1 MAGRRQKRKTIRD
14 TPGIIGHRL
23 FVFSGLLEFEFGTRM
38 HFAHFTKRRS
48 RGVFSMTAT
57 LIKIFPC
64 ALLCVFAPFVFS
76 QNPVDCY
83 PECSASQIAS
93 AKLYLESEIS
103 FLTKKHE
110 RYHSKINTLENDI
123 LFVKFNIRR
132 SQIGSVVKSTATSWG
147 ASQFTSWGS
156 PAELEVLTEKL
167 EKLEDSMFE
176 LEKEKKELSSHQ
188 NSFAILVPKTL

>member
-1 MAGRRQKRKTIRD
+1 
-14 TPGIIGHRL
+14 
-23 FVFSGLLEFEFGTRM
+23 VFSGLLEFDAGTRM

-64 ALLCVFAPFVFS
+64 ALLCVFAPLASS

-83 PECSASQIAS
+83 PECSAPQIAS
-93 AKLYLESEIS
+93 AKVYLESEIS
-103 FLTKKHE
+103 FLSIKHE
-110 RYHSKINTLENDI
+110 RYLSKINALENDI

-147 ASQFTSWGS
+147 GSQFTSWGS
-156 PAELEVLTEKL
+156 PAELEVLTKKL
-167 EKLEDSMFE
+167 EKLEDTMYE
-176 LEKEKKELSSHQ
+176 LEKEKRELSTYRDH
-188 NSFAILVPKTL
+188 FVTLVPKYRKKIDEK

>member
-1 MAGRRQKRKTIRD
+1 M
-14 TPGIIGHRL
+14 
-23 FVFSGLLEFEFGTRM
+23 FSGLLEFDTGTRM
-38 HFAHFTKRRS
+38 HFSHFTKRRS
-48 RGVFSMTAT
+48 RGVFSMIAT

-64 ALLCVFAPFVFS
+64 ALLSVFAPFAFS

-83 PECSASQIAS
+83 PECSAPQIAS
-93 AKLYLESEIS
+93 AKLYLETEIS
-103 FLTKKHE
+103 FLTKKYQ
-110 RYHSKINTLENDI
+110 RYQSKLNALENDI

-147 ASQFTSWGS
+147 GSQFTSWGS

-176 LEKEKKELSSHQ
+176 LEKEKRELSFHQ
-188 NSFAILVPKTL
+188 NSFAILVPKLL

>member
-1 MAGRRQKRKTIRD
+1 
-14 TPGIIGHRL
+14 
-23 FVFSGLLEFEFGTRM
+23 M
-38 HFAHFTKRRS
+38 HFSHLTKRRA
-48 RGVFSMTAT
+48 RGVFSMIAT

-64 ALLCVFAPFVFS
+64 ALLCVFSPFAFS

-83 PECSASQIAS
+83 PECSAPQIAS
-93 AKLYLESEIS
+93 AKLYLETEIS
-103 FLTKKHE
+103 FLTKKYQ
-110 RYHSKINTLENDI
+110 RYQSKINALENDI

-147 ASQFTSWGS
+147 GSQFTSWGS

-176 LEKEKKELSSHQ
+176 LEKEKKELSSLQ
-188 NSFAILVPKTL
+188 NSFATLVPKIL